1 MLGRGCRLEHVFLGG
16 GSGGT
21 TTSLALSHTYVMLR
35 YRTLSWTSTHASCYA
50 TVHSLGL
57 SSIRHATLLYV
68 VLDLHTHTSSCATV
82 RSLGLPRIH
91 HATLLYVLLDFHVY
105 VMLRYWTLSWTSMHT
120 SCSLLYILLD
130 FQAYVMLRYCT
141 LSWTYT
147 HTHVILR
154 YCTFSWTRT
163 HTSCYATVVL
173 LDFHTY
179 VMLRY
184 CTFSWTSTHASG
196 YATVRSL
203 GLPCIR
209 HVRYRTFSWTF
220 MHTSCYAAVG
230 SLRLPCICHATLLD
244 VVLNFHTKVMLRYC
258 TEYRKGS
265 RKNLKRCCEEKMAEQ
280 LWKRISWGPWMKQ
293 VSCRRNDC
301 FHFSCLELRR
311 GLYTKIT
318 RIPIGTSTSNMI
330 NNIPWIHY
338 FSKRVTAHNHGIWRQ
353 KHGETMLASN

>member
-1 MLGRGCRLEHVFLGG
+1 MYKRSCELAHEVDARPWLSVGACIPGWGVGWDNNIT
-16 GSGGT
+16 GSLT
-21 TTSLALSHTYVMLR
+21 HIRHATLPHALLDFHACVMLR
-35 YRTLSWTSTHASCYA
+35 YCRFSWTSAHTSCYA
-50 TVHSLGL
+50 TVVLLGF
-57 SSIRHATLLYV
+57 
-68 VLDLHTHTSSCATV
+68 HTSCYATV

-244 VVLNFHTKVMLRYC
+244 VVLNFHIKVMLRYC

-280 LWKRISWGPWMKQ
+280 LWKRISWGLWMKQ

-301 FHFSCLELRR
+301 FHFSAW
-311 GLYTKIT
+311 
-318 RIPIGTSTSNMI
+318 N
-330 NNIPWIHY
+330 
-338 FSKRVTAHNHGIWRQ
+338 
-353 KHGETMLASN
+353 

>member
-1 MLGRGCRLEHVFLGG
+1 MINIYEQFEYFNYFNLSVLADVGIQIGLYEHVVPLNQLIQLDHGLQTAVVFCCWGGVGWGRACINVHVNLHMKQMLGRGCRLEHVFLGG

-50 TVHSLGL
+50 TVGSLGL
-57 SSIRHATLLYV
+57 PRIRHATLLQF
-68 VLDLHTHTSSCATV
+68 SWASI
-82 RSLGLPRIH
+82 R
-91 HATLLYVLLDFHVY
+91 HATLLYVLLDFHAY
-105 VMLRYWTLSWTSMHT
+105 IMRRYCTFSWTSTCTSCYATGRCLGLPCIRHVRYCTFSWTFKHT
-120 SCSLLYILLD
+120 SCYATVRCLGL
-130 FQAYVMLRYCT
+130 
-141 LSWTYT
+141 T

-265 RKNLKRCCEEKMAEQ
+265 RKNLKRCCEEKMAKQ
-280 LWKRISWGPWMKQ
+280 L
-293 VSCRRNDC
+293 
-301 FHFSCLELRR
+301 
-311 GLYTKIT
+311 
-318 RIPIGTSTSNMI
+318 
-330 NNIPWIHY
+330 
-338 FSKRVTAHNHGIWRQ
+338 
-353 KHGETMLASN
+353 